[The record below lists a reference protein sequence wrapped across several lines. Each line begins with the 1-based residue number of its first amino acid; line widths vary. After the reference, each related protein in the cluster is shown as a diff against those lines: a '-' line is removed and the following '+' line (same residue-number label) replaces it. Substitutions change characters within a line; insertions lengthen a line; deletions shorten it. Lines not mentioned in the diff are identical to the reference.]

1 MTIRRQPEDF
11 IVDEQLTPAAQ
22 ALVQTQPS
30 SNHPFALYQL
40 SKKSTNTPQAV
51 AELGKQLRVKPGD
64 VAFVGLKDKH
74 AVTSQF
80 VSVRLKNAPQQV
92 QQYQWQAQ
100 RVGWLGSPLVADM
113 VAGNRFVI
121 LVRDLSVPQ
130 AEVMQTLAAKL
141 SLPHHDRPSHDHRPS
156 LMVVNY
162 FGDQRFGSARHRE
175 GFAAPL
181 LLQGDYLGALKL
193 LIATPS
199 RKDKQTVK
207 VFRRTLAEHWGDF
220 AKVLP
225 RLPRC
230 QDRAA
235 IEVLAKNPAHGMQA
249 FAALPYFTQQM
260 CVYSYQ
266 SYLWNRMARVWL
278 ERTCRGSMY
287 EVDDAFGAMLFVPT
301 AAIPPAMIDADLP
314 VMGRGTELVE
324 PWKVVAEKVLHE
336 EGIASLRDLRL
347 PGLRRP
353 FFGESPRQLFM
364 RVRDFEPGDIENDPL
379 TKGRKMRR
387 VSFALPRGGYATVV
401 LRALGQ

>member
-11 IVDEQLTPAAQ
+11 VVEELLTPKAQ
-22 ALVQTQPS
+22 SQVLAQPGNGQPIVLYAL
-30 SNHPFALYQL
+30 H
-40 SKKSTNTPQAV
+40 KKSTNTPQAV
-51 AELGKQLRVKPGD
+51 AELGKQLRVKPAD

-80 VSVRLKNAPQQV
+80 VSVSLKNAPQQV
-92 QQYQWQAQ
+92 QQSHWRAE
-100 RVGWLGSPLVADM
+100 RVGWLNAPLNAEM
-113 VAGNRFVI
+113 VAGNRFQLI
-121 LVRDLSVPQ
+121 VRDLSLPTAQ
-130 AEVMQTLAAKL
+130 AMQSYAAKL
-141 SLPHHDRPSHDHRPS
+141 TLPSGAQSP
-156 LMVVNY
+156 LVVVNY

-230 QDRAA
+230 PDRRA
-235 IEVLAKNPAHGMQA
+235 IEVLAKHPDKGMDA

-266 SYLWNRMARVWL
+266 SYLWNRMARVML
-278 ERTCRGSMY
+278 ERRCSGAGY
-287 EVDDAFGAMLFVPT
+287 EVDDAFGAMLFVP
-301 AAIPPAMIDADLP
+301 AASIPPELIDVDLP
-314 VMGRGTELVE
+314 VIGRGTELAE
-324 PWKVVAEKVLHE
+324 PWKGAAEKVLHE
-336 EGIASLRDLRL
+336 EGIASVRELRL

-353 FFGESPRQLFM
+353 FFGEAPRTLFM
-364 RVRDFEPGDIENDPL
+364 RVTEFHLSEIESDPL
-379 TKGRKMRR
+379 SNGRKMRR
-387 VSFALPRGGYATVV
+387 VDFVLPRGGYATVV